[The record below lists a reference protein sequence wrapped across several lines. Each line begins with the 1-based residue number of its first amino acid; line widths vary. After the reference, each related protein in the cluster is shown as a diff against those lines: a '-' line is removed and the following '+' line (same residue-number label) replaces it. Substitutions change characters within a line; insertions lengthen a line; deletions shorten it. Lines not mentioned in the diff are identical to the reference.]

1 MILNVH
7 CQFYAKQNLNSEDCF
22 RDILSEIPQELKNT
36 FSTRQ
41 FLYPVSDEE
50 SDRINKEGIF
60 VITREESGEKCFIID
75 EIIVS
80 FESIEG
86 CDLQETVKYALS
98 FFQGRVTSYDLLERV
113 YISSPN

>member
-22 RDILSEIPQELKNT
+22 KDILRAIPRELKNT

-41 FLYPVSDEE
+41 FFYPVTQEE
-50 SDRINKEGIF
+50 SDRISKEGIF
-60 VITREESGEKCFIID
+60 VINREETGEKCFIID
-75 EIIVS
+75 EIIIS
-80 FESIEG
+80 FEAIEG
-86 CDLQETVKYALS
+86 CDLKETVKYVLS

>member
-22 RDILSEIPQELKNT
+22 KDILREIPEELKNT

-41 FLYPVSDEE
+41 FFFPVTEEE
-50 SDRINKEGIF
+50 SKRISKEGIF
-60 VITREESGEKCFIID
+60 VVSREETGEKCFIVD

-80 FESIEG
+80 FDSIEG
-86 CDLQETVKYALS
+86 CDLKETVEYVLS
-98 FFQGRVTSYDLLERV
+98 FFQGRVTSYELLERV